1 MPKNLTIRNST
12 AQFLICKENKKIQAL
27 TQKAKDLLDVV
38 LEVYKN

>member
-1 MPKNLTIRNST
+1 MNKTITTKNST